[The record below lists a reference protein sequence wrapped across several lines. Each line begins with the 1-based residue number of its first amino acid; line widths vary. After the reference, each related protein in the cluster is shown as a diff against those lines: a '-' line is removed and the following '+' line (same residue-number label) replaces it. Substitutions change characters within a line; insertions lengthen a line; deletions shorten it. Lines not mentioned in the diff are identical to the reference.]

1 VRHAIATGL
10 VWENVEKTEG
20 KYNWGLNVYIG
31 SETYIQG
38 LKMLVFWYKTK
49 LLKTFIMLLR
59 IFSIQLILSAG
70 ILIVPQVANSQ
81 DKNMPV
87 VEVEG
92 KVRLDEGNLSGATIW
107 VYNAENDELEEQSDV
122 GEAGKFDLQL
132 SFQHN
137 YQLVFKSKGFYPKN
151 LLLNTVVPE
160 KVLKRDPYFPPIK
173 LIVILFKEIPEIDPS
188 FSEKPVGKI
197 FYSAKLDNFDSE
209 SYFNDRQIRE
219 KIDEEVAS
227 SYQKRLDVAKTL
239 EESGN
244 LAGAVE
250 EYQRAANLKQENEF
264 VTDKIASL
272 EEQIRRKAKQTK
284 EAEQAKTDSNRQ
296 QIVMNTTRVNVGTSK
311 KNQETKADNAKAVSG
326 HQVVAVSKLSD
337 DTVAGENHVLAAPNS
352 SDSTVKV
359 SQALKIEPNS
369 ANPQEQNNT
378 SQVAVNTE
386 ESQKKATFAET
397 TPQENIDQT
406 KTVGPS
412 MEITKQHN
420 LSDEE
425 QYDGAVKASIKH
437 QGRYANNHV
446 LFLLSGLILFL
457 LLILLFRRK
466 KAREKD

>member
-1 VRHAIATGL
+1 
-10 VWENVEKTEG
+10 
-20 KYNWGLNVYIG
+20 
-31 SETYIQG
+31 
-38 LKMLVFWYKTK
+38 
-49 LLKTFIMLLR
+49 
-59 IFSIQLILSAG
+59 
-70 ILIVPQVANSQ
+70 
-81 DKNMPV
+81 
-87 VEVEG
+87 
-92 KVRLDEGNLSGATIW
+92 
-107 VYNAENDELEEQSDV
+107 
-122 GEAGKFDLQL
+122 
-132 SFQHN
+132 
-137 YQLVFKSKGFYPKN
+137 
-151 LLLNTVVPE
+151 
-160 KVLKRDPYFPPIK
+160 
-173 LIVILFKEIPEIDPS
+173 
-188 FSEKPVGKI
+188 
-197 FYSAKLDNFDSE
+197 
-209 SYFNDRQIRE
+209 
-219 KIDEEVAS
+219 VAS